1 MKPKLFYFLLAGLL
15 TLTTLATLGGYFLA
29 SQALNQRKQ
38 VLRQELTQSALA
50 DERID
55 QLTSLRSQFKQL
67 SPLAAKLDSAL
78 PRTKKQSEI
87 ILQIQQVAAAS
98 GMGVANISFQSNNGL
113 PTDTSQA
120 IQVADYFAMPISFQL
135 AGSYA
140 QLQSFLQQLE
150 SLERYTSVTQLSISR
165 SGSRLTFTINLNAF
179 FKP

>member
-1 MKPKLFYFLLAGLL
+1 MKPKLFYFVLAGLL
-15 TLTTLATLGGYFLA
+15 TIGAAGTVAGYYFA
-29 SQALNQRKQ
+29 SQGLNQRKQ
-38 VLRQELTQSALA
+38 VLKQELTKSALA

-67 SPLAAKLDSAL
+67 SPLAAKLDNAL
-78 PRTKKQSEI
+78 PRVKKQSEV
-87 ILQIQQVAAAS
+87 ILQIQQVATSA
-98 GMGVANISFQSNNGL
+98 GMGVSNISFQANNGL

-120 IQVADYFAMPISFQL
+120 VKIGDYFAMPISFQL
-135 AGSYA
+135 SGSYP